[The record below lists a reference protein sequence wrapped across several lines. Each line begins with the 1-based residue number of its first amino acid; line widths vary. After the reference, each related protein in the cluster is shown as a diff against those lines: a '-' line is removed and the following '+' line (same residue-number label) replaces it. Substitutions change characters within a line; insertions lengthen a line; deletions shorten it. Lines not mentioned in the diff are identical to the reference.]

1 MIAAWLL
8 NKSAPSTVSGGAAV
22 YWGAIRS
29 KQEREVNAKGTGFPK
44 FKESIMWYVL
54 KLLTMPRSVC
64 AVIKLNEDA

>member
-54 KLLTMPRSVC
+54 KLLTNAAISLRSNK
-64 AVIKLNEDA
+64 AQ